1 MSGSEFERHS
11 AGEARV
17 RFSPTPLSS
26 LFSTAHSHTATSRL
40 RQRYRWAALF
50 AVVHSSRGVTG
61 AAIGATRR
69 VIFAGIRRVAA
80 ILEALLGFVKRE
92 PVKTSGL

>member
-1 MSGSEFERHS
+1 MVGGEFQRHG

-26 LFSTAHSHTATSRL
+26 SFSTAHSHAVTLRL

-69 VIFAGIRRVAA
+69 VIFTGIRRVAA

-92 PVKTSGL
+92 PVKASGL